1 MRCGIVEAA
10 YLNYKHITMEIQEI
24 SRADILDILFEGR
37 NKDYGAYQLRKT
49 YNRRLTKALTG
60 MASICLLLIGG
71 YTLAGRSHAS
81 KIIPPEATE
90 VKLSEVHNEEK
101 TVIPP
106 PVVKTTPPAV
116 AMIRNT
122 IPHVVPNDQ
131 VKPEDVPPPDES
143 LNDVKIGTANVK
155 GDAFDGTVTGP
166 PSTGTGA
173 EGVIAAPKKQ
183 DDDDHIWNKVEI
195 ESTYPAGMEAW
206 RRFLSK
212 TYRIP
217 EEAISTETSGT
228 VIVQFVVDKEGNVS
242 DVQAVDGPEILR
254 AEAVRVIKK
263 SGKWTPAI
271 QNGRQVNSYKRQPIT
286 IRLDSE

>member
-1 MRCGIVEAA
+1 MEVA

-24 SRADILDILFEGR
+24 SRADILDILFDGR

-49 YNRRLTKALTG
+49 YNSRLTKALTG

-71 YTLAGRSHAS
+71 YTLAGRSHSS
-81 KIIPPEATE
+81 KIVPPEAAE
-90 VKLSEVHNEEK
+90 VNLSEAHNEEK

-106 PVVKTTPPAV
+106 PVVKTPPPV
-116 AMIRNT
+116 ATIRNV
-122 IPHVVPNDQ
+122 IPHIVPDDK
-131 VKPEDVPPPDES
+131 VRPEDVPPTDDK
-143 LNDVKIGTANVK
+143 LNEDVKIGTANIK

-166 PSTGTGA
+166 PSNGTGA

-183 DDDDHIWNKVEI
+183 EDDGHIWTKVEI
-195 ESTYPAGMEAW
+195 ESTYPAGMQAW
-206 RRFLSK
+206 LRFLSK
-212 TYRIP
+212 NYRIP

-242 DVQAVDGPEILR
+242 DVQAVEGPEVLR

-271 QNGRQVNSYKRQPIT
+271 QNGNKVNSYKRQPIVVKVE
-286 IRLDSE
+286 SE